1 MSTFNPQRLSILNVG
16 FFQQSTIEVAQSL
29 LGKQLVTLID
39 GKITSGCIVETEA
52 YLFEDDSA
60 CHAARGVTPS
70 NRSMFSDAGIA
81 YVYPIH
87 AQCCFN
93 VVTQKAGEGT
103 AVLVRSLRP
112 MAGVATMIRRRGCD
126 QLRDLCRGP
135 GRICQ
140 AMGITRALDGH
151 DLSQG
156 DQVWIEAADVLELN
170 SESVRAT
177 ERIGVTSAKQKKL
190 RFVVAGNRYVSG
202 PARLG

>member
-1 MSTFNPQRLSILNVG
+1 MSAFNPQSLSILNVD
-16 FFQQSTIEVAQSL
+16 FFQQSTIEVARSL
-29 LGKQLVTLID
+29 LGKKLVTLID
-39 GKITSGCIVETEA
+39 GQITSGCIVETEA

-60 CHAARGVTPS
+60 CHAVRGVTPS

-112 MAGVATMIRRRGCD
+112 MAGIATMIRRRGCD
-126 QLRDLCRGP
+126 RLRDLCRGP

-156 DQVWIEAADVLELN
+156 NQVWIEEADVLELN
-170 SESVRAT
+170 SDSVRAT
-177 ERIGVTSAKQKKL
+177 ERVGVTSAKQKRL

-202 PARLG
+202 PARLR